1 MELHSS
7 SNRRRRRR
15 TPAADDQLS
24 GVADKRQRD
33 IGLEAGS
40 APAAASSPQAQA
52 EPEVAAP
59 PAGPVSPPGPP
70 PRPPRRERGIGY
82 SPGLALLFLLPALIV
97 LGALVIYPI
106 FYTVGRSLFDRA
118 GSSFIGID
126 NYRQMFEQDATR
138 TAIRN
143 NAIWVVAAPTL
154 ATGIGLIFAVL
165 AERVRWQTVF
175 KVAVFMPMAI
185 SFLAAGV
192 IFRLVYEQEPERGL
206 ANAVVTSVVDA
217 VRAPGELAGARPSQ
231 PQAVPRADG
240 GFATVDSFR
249 SGQTVGIGV
258 VGLTPDKVPKDAAI
272 ARAPSGGRSG
282 ELRGVVWLD
291 FTRGGGGRPGVV
303 DPSERGLPGVDVEA
317 VREGD
322 VAGSATTERDGS
334 FTIDGLERG
343 EYRVRLAGS
352 NFRQPYGGVEWL
364 GPGLVTPAII
374 ASFLWIWIGFAMI
387 VIGAGLAAIPRETLE
402 AARTDGANE
411 WQVFRRVTAPLL
423 QPVLLVVLVTLM
435 INVLKIFDL
444 VFVIAPPSVQDDANV
459 VALEMWR
466 VSFGGA
472 QDQGLGSALSVLLFV
487 LVIPAMIFNIRRLRS
502 EER

>member
-1 MELHSS
+1 VPDE
-7 SNRRRRRR
+7 
-15 TPAADDQLS
+15 
-24 GVADKRQRD
+24 GKRD
-33 IGLEAGS
+33 IGLEEGS
-40 APAAASSPQAQA
+40 APPEAPSPPAPPA
-52 EPEVAAP
+52 EPEVLAARAP
-59 PAGPVSPPGPP
+59 PPPPG
-70 PRPPRRERGIGY
+70 RERAIGY
-82 SPGLALLFLLPALIV
+82 SPRLALLFLLPALIV

-106 FYTVGRSLFDRA
+106 FYTIWRSLFDQA
-118 GSSFIGID
+118 GNSFVGID
-126 NYRQMFEQDATR
+126 NYREMFEREATR

-192 IFRLVYEQEPERGL
+192 IFRLVYEQEPDRGL

-217 VRAPGELAGARPSQ
+217 VRPAGELAGARPSQ
-231 PQAVPRADG
+231 PQAVRRADG
-240 GFATVDSFR
+240 GYATAGSFQ
-249 SGQTVGIGV
+249 SGQTMGIGV
-258 VGLTPDKVPKDAAI
+258 VGITQDQAPKDAAI
-272 ARAPSGGRSG
+272 ARAPTSGRSG
-282 ELRGVVWLD
+282 ALRGVVWLD
-291 FTRGGGGRPGVV
+291 FTRGGGGQPGVV
-303 DPSERGLPGVDVEA
+303 DPTERGLPGVDVQA
-317 VREGD
+317 VRDGD
-322 VAGSATTERDGS
+322 VAATATTARDGS

-343 EYRVRLAGS
+343 DYRVQLPAS

-364 GPGLVTPAII
+364 GPGLITPAII
-374 ASFLWIWIGFAMI
+374 GAFLWIWIGFAMV
-387 VIGAGLAAIPRETLE
+387 VIGAGLAAIPREVLE

-423 QPVLLVVLVTLM
+423 RPVLLVVLVTLI

-472 QDQGLGSALSVLLFV
+472 LDQGLGSALSVLLFV
-487 LVIPAMIFNIRRLRS
+487 LVIPAMIFNIRRLRA